1 MAFFLSVKRS
11 VLCNNDVKLN
21 DTEALLPEFMMTHRE
36 LQQHLLCPTV
46 NGPVM
51 VHVAAQS

>member
-21 DTEALLPEFMMTHRE
+21 DTEAVLPECRMTHRE